1 MKSLMIVGT
10 SSSCGKSFITA
21 ALLRMLRNKGYAA
34 APFKAQNISS
44 KFYITGDHSEI
55 AYSTYIQALSAGV
68 VPEAD
73 MNPILIKPAYD
84 ETQIFLNGKL
94 FHTGCYTKYGDF
106 LPEIRAGIENSF
118 QRLAAKYDILII
130 EGAGS
135 TAEIN
140 LANED
145 VANIF
150 TAKITKSPLLLVSD
164 IHYGGVFAAIHGTI
178 DLLDESI
185 KDQLE
190 GFLINRYQGIKDVL
204 QSGIDVLEK
213 KHGVPCAGVLPYQQD
228 IVVPD
233 EQGFDLMADL
243 LESNMDLGLISRLLG
258 VSL

>member
-1 MKSLMIVGT
+1 MKSVMIVGT

-21 ALLRMLRNKGYAA
+21 ALLRMLRNKGYTA

-44 KFYITGDHSEI
+44 KSYVTEDHSEI
-55 AYSTYIQALSAGV
+55 AYSTYIQALGAGV
-68 VPEAD
+68 PPEAD
-73 MNPILIKPAYD
+73 MNPVLIKPAN
-84 ETQIFLNGKL
+84 EKTQIFLNGKL
-94 FHTGCYTKYGDF
+94 FHTGSYKKYGDF
-106 LPEIRAGIENSF
+106 LPEIRASIESSF
-118 QRLAAKYDILII
+118 HRLAAKYDILII

-150 TAKITKSPLLLVSD
+150 TAKITNSPLLLVSD
-164 IHYGGVFAAIHGTI
+164 IHYGGVFAAIHGTV

-185 KDQLE
+185 KHQLK
-190 GFLINRYQGIKDVL
+190 GFIINRYHGVKDIL
-204 QSGIDVLEK
+204 QPGIDVLEQ
-213 KHGVPCAGVLPYQQD
+213 KHAVLCAGILPYQHD

-233 EQGFDLMADL
+233 EQGFDRMAEL
-243 LESNMDLGLISRLLG
+243 FEANIDLGLISRLLD